1 MPNPTVTPVT
11 VRVFPISTD
20 YDVILWPE
28 TTQGNLIVCY
38 RDGAV
43 YLDNL
48 DTWEPYA
55 EKTALRTF
63 VTGTQPSEPGAVI
76 STPSYVVYWR
86 HLPALQ
92 LARQRLLDNEKVVQ
106 GVDLA
111 WKGMA
116 LDPGAPRLIW
126 GSGPGCVPV
135 M

>member
-20 YDVILWPE
+20 YDVISWPE
-28 TTQGNLIVCY
+28 ITQGNLIVCH

-48 DTWEPYA
+48 DIWEPYA

-63 VTGTQPSEPGAVI
+63 AMGTQPSEPGAVI

-92 LARQRLLDNEKVVQ
+92 LARQRLLNNEKVVQ
-106 GVDLA
+106 GLDMA
-111 WKGMA
+111 WKEMA